1 MKNDKL
7 LYRKLFL
14 VSIFL
19 LLLNDLY
26 LKEQFHNFLTGKLSD
41 FVGLFAFSYFFSVL
55 FIKNIKLIY
64 VLTGILFI
72 FWKSSSSQFVIDY
85 LHNFGIGFDR
95 IVDYSDLFALLVL
108 PLGYRYR
115 IQNSIGIEKMRFLP
129 KPIIIGI
136 CSFAFMATSLQKEF
150 GELNLKS
157 DYTIN
162 AGIPKDSILKLIRV
176 NPITKTKYHTNLE
189 FPNKRSYVRISLLIS
204 ELENNST
211 KIELDSI
218 LSFTTTG
225 TIFSG
230 ASKKN
235 MDYLKNLRVEDYEK
249 EFIEQKIKRNKIK

>member
-1 MKNDKL
+1 MQNDKL

-55 FIKNIKLIY
+55 FKRYIKLIY
-64 VLTGILFI
+64 ILTGILFV
-72 FWKSSSSQFVIDY
+72 FWKSSSSQFIIDY
-85 LHNFGIGFDR
+85 LQNFGIGIDR
-95 IVDYSDLFALLVL
+95 IMDYSDLFALFIL
-108 PLGYRYR
+108 PLGYKYR
-115 IQNSIGIEKMRFLP
+115 IQNSIGIKKFRFLP

-150 GELNLKS
+150 GKLNLKS

-162 AGIPKDSILKLIRV
+162 TEIPKDSILKLIRT
-176 NPITKTKYHTNLE
+176 NPITKTKYFTNLE
-189 FPNKRSYVRISLLIS
+189 IPSKRSYVRVSLLIS
-204 ELENNST
+204 ELDDKST

-235 MDYLKNLRVEDYEK
+235 MNYLKNLKVEEYEK